1 MAERVEPASPRKI
14 AVAAAVALL
23 VAALLLV
30 AVVLPAEYG
39 IDLIGAGAALGLLG
53 LAQEQPI
60 ALQDGEY
67 RLDEASLSVG
77 PGGWLEYTYRME
89 AGATMLFSWQA
100 TGPLN
105 YNFHSAPRRGA
116 ARLRG
121 ELRRAGERP
130 RARRLFRAV
139 HRRAR
144 LVLGERDRGRGDDIV
159 LDGRLLQRGA
169 RGARPCDRLSRADR
183 SARKRGA
190 GPVMAPAPRRR

>member
-14 AVAAAVALL
+14 VVAAAVALL

-30 AVVLPAEYG
+30 AAVLPAEYG

-105 YNFHSAPRRGA
+105 YNFHSAPDGA
-116 ARLRG
+116 PPGYAESFDAQENDRAHGAYSAPFTGVHGWYWENETAEEVTISFWTAGFYSEAHEARDRATGYHALTDLRG
-121 ELRRAGERP
+121 NE
-130 RARRLFRAV
+130 V
-139 HRRAR
+139 
-144 LVLGERDRGRGDDIV
+144 RDR
-159 LDGRLLQRGA
+159 
-169 RGARPCDRLSRADR
+169 
-183 SARKRGA
+183 
-190 GPVMAPAPRRR
+190 